1 MNDTSY
7 ADKINNWQITAQNL
21 LDLQS
26 SIPGFDPPFND
37 FKQKVEDLRASH
49 DKVQMLRGALHESV
63 VLRRKLDQETRRS
76 ARRLAAVTRG
86 HLGFDNPRL
95 VSFNF
100 RSEDSLRRGRK
111 AKASA
116 PAVPVANAKPAVGL

>member
-1 MNDTSY
+1 MNDSSY

-21 LDLQS
+21 LQVQS
-26 SIPGFDPPFND
+26 TIPGFDPPFND
-37 FKQKVEDLRASH
+37 FKQKVDELRASH
-49 DKVQMLRGALHESV
+49 DKVQMLRGDLHEMV

-86 HLGFDNPRL
+86 HLGFDNPKL

-100 RSEDSLRRGRK
+100 RSEDSLRRGRR
-111 AKASA
+111 AKAPEA
-116 PAVPVANAKPAVGL
+116 TGPKPEPQS

>member
-21 LDLQS
+21 VEVQA

-37 FKQKVEDLRASH
+37 FKQKVEELRSTH
-49 DKVQMLRGALHESV
+49 DKVQMLRGALHEAV
-63 VLRRKLDQETRRS
+63 VLRRKLDQDTRRS

-86 HLGFDNPRL
+86 HLGFDNPKL

-100 RSEDSLRRGRK
+100 RSESFVRRGK
-111 AKASA
+111 KPKS
-116 PAVPVANAKPAVGL
+116 PAPVAPSTEAQAPS

>member
-1 MNDTSY
+1 MQDTSY

-21 LDLQS
+21 LEVQS

-37 FKQKVEDLRASH
+37 FKQKVDDLRATH
-49 DKVQMLRGALHESV
+49 DKVQMLRGALHEAV
-63 VLRRKLDQETRRS
+63 VLRRALDQETRRS

-86 HLGFDNPRL
+86 HLGFDNPKL

-100 RSEDSLRRGRK
+100 RSEDSTRRGKK
-111 AKASA
+111 AKAT
-116 PAVPVANAKPAVGL
+116 VASMIPPEAGPEQP